1 MIKMSD
7 IKKKTDTELT
17 ELVKVARESV
27 RKERF
32 KDKFSKKAVVIKS
45 AKKEIARSLTEL
57 SLRRH
62 NQNAK

>member
-1 MIKMSD
+1 MSD
-7 IKKKTDTELT
+7 IKKKTDTELV
-17 ELVKVARESV
+17 ELVSGARESV

-32 KDKFSKKAVVIKS
+32 KDKFSKKANVIKS

-62 NQNAK
+62 NSEAK

>member
-1 MIKMSD
+1 MSD